1 MEDGQ
6 MQMEIVTPQG
16 SLLRG
21 AVDMVEF
28 PSQAGEL
35 GIYPGHVPLL
45 VDLAAGALRVHK
57 GGQEEL
63 FAVAG
68 GYVQIYGGLVR
79 VVATFAI
86 TDEEAKAVDEACQR
100 ARAALETAQAEPPA
114 KIAEELET
122 LKAELLF
129 MSEHKARRHK

>member
-1 MEDGQ
+1 ME
-6 MQMEIVTPQG
+6 MEIVTPQG

-21 AVDMVEF
+21 RVDMVEF
-28 PSQAGEL
+28 PSEAGDL

-45 VDLAAGALRVHK
+45 VDLAAGSLRVHR

-68 GYVQIYGGLVR
+68 GYVQVYGGMLR

-86 TDEEAKAVDEACQR
+86 TDEEAAAVDEACQR
-100 ARAALETAQAEPPA
+100 AKTALEMAQTEPPA
-114 KIAEELET
+114 KIAGELET

-129 MSEHKARRHK
+129 LSEHKARRRK

>member
-6 MQMEIVTPQG
+6 MDLEIVTPQG
-16 SLLRG
+16 SLLQG

-28 PSQAGEL
+28 PSQAGDM

-45 VDLAAGALRVHK
+45 VDLAAGTLRVHK

-86 TDEEAKAVDEACQR
+86 TDEEAAAVDEACQR
-100 ARAALETAQAEPPA
+100 AKNALETTQAEPPA
-114 KIAEELET
+114 KIAEELEM
-122 LKAELLF
+122 LKTELLF
-129 MSEHKARRHK
+129 LREHKARRNK

>member
-1 MEDGQ
+1 MDDGQ
-6 MQMEIVTPQG
+6 MEMEIVTPQG
-16 SLLRG
+16 TLSGG

-28 PSQAGEL
+28 PSQAGDL

-45 VDLAAGALRVHK
+45 VDLAAGALRVHR
-57 GGQEEL
+57 GGQEEV

-68 GYVQIYGGLVR
+68 GYVQVYGGLVR

-86 TDEEAKAVDEACQR
+86 TDDEAAAVEEACQR
-100 ARAALETAQAEPPA
+100 AKTALETAQAEPPA
-114 KIAEELET
+114 MIAEELDM

-129 MSEHKARRHK
+129 LSEQKARRRK

>member
-6 MQMEIVTPQG
+6 MEMEIVTPQG
-16 SLLRG
+16 ALSSG
-21 AVDMVEF
+21 VVDMVEF
-28 PSQAGEL
+28 PSKAGDL

-45 VDLAAGALRVHK
+45 VDLAAGTLRVHK

-63 FAVAG
+63 YAVAG
-68 GYVQIYGGLVR
+68 GYVQIYGGKVR

-86 TDEEAKAVDEACQR
+86 TDEEAMAVDEACER
-100 ARAALETAQAEPPA
+100 AKTALEMAQAEPPA
-114 KIAEELET
+114 TIAGELEL

-129 MSEHKARRHK
+129 MKEQKSRRRK